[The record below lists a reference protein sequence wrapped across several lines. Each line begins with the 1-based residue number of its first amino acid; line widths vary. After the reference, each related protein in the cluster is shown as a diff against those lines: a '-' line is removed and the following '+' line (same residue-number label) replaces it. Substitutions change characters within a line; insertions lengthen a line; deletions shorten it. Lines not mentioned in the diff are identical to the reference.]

1 MITLLGVFG
10 GRMFLAGLCSGFG
23 TSSRILNSEDMEV
36 SFWNSPN
43 LRFNIVE
50 QTKDTFT

>member
-1 MITLLGVFG
+1 
-10 GRMFLAGLCSGFG
+10 
-23 TSSRILNSEDMEV
+23 MEV